1 MTLQERFA
9 ELEKSRTKKW
19 YERRGFFVALYKFKR
34 N

>member
-19 YERRGFFVALYKFKR
+19 YERRGFFVSLYKFKR
-34 N
+34 D